1 MPGEA
6 HIRRALIRRR
16 GCAISAAGSIWRP
29 EDAESPAPDMTSK
42 TRKSVRRLPTISALS
57 VTSALSATAAAVF
70 AALVLAAGAGWSA
83 AALAQ
88 AAPPAGCGGP
98 ASTTWIN
105 FSIEGIRS
113 AEGLVAVTVYPDNS
127 RRFLVKNG
135 SLYIVRVAAR
145 AGATRAC
152 IFVPA
157 PGVYAIAIYHDADSN
172 QMLNRSGFGFPTEGY
187 GFSNNPTTLAG
198 LPAFR
203 AVRLNIARA
212 GLSSRITMKYP

>member
-1 MPGEA
+1 
-6 HIRRALIRRR
+6 
-16 GCAISAAGSIWRP
+16 
-29 EDAESPAPDMTSK
+29 MTSN
-42 TRKSVRRLPTISALS
+42 TRKSVRKLA
-57 VTSALSATAAAVF
+57 VTSALSVAAALSANAALIF
-70 AALVLAAGAGWSA
+70 AAAAGWSA
-83 AALAQ
+83 AAYAQ

-98 ASTTWIN
+98 ASATWIN
-105 FSIEGIRS
+105 FSIEGVRS

-135 SLYIVRVAAR
+135 SLYVVRVAAH
-145 AGATRAC
+145 AGTTHAC

-157 PGVYAIAIYHDADSN
+157 PGVYAIAVYHDADSN
-172 QMLNRSGFGFPTEGY
+172 RKLNRSGFGFPTEGY

>member
-6 HIRRALIRRR
+6 LIRRALIRRR

-29 EDAESPAPDMTSK
+29 EDVESPAPDMMSK
-42 TRKSVRRLPTISALS
+42 TRKSVRKLATISALS
-57 VTSALSATAAAVF
+57 VTAALAF
-70 AALVLAAGAGWSA
+70 AALVLAGWSA

-113 AEGLVAVTVYPDNS
+113 GEGLVAVTVYPDNS
-127 RRFLVKNG
+127 RRFLVKNS
-135 SLYIVRVAAR
+135 SLYVVRVAAR

-152 IFVPA
+152 VFVPA
-157 PGVYAIAIYHDADSN
+157 PGVYAIAVYHDADSN
-172 QMLNRSGFGFPTEGY
+172 QKLNRSGFGFPTEGY